1 MYCYSQ
7 FIIFWFLFCNCS
19 EGHFVLPYINKDLLS
34 VTLCTYF
41 FSLLTE
47 IHVDD
52 EVHLKGGSV
61 MQAKQI
67 DSDEC
72 IIQM

>member
-1 MYCYSQ
+1 MCNFMY
-7 FIIFWFLFCNCS
+7 L
-19 EGHFVLPYINKDLLS
+19 
-34 VTLCTYF
+34 F
-41 FSLLTE
+41 FSLLIE

-67 DSDEC
+67 DSDEF

>member
-1 MYCYSQ
+1 M
-7 FIIFWFLFCNCS
+7 
-19 EGHFVLPYINKDLLS
+19 
-34 VTLCTYF
+34 VTLAQEPSNQTVMYA
-41 FSLLTE
+41 SSAIKKMPRLPRIQKYRNE